1 MAESSEPFEQRSVI
15 EQALA
20 SVSHML
26 VSSSE
31 ADLRDVLR
39 ILGEALGAECAYLVT
54 IPDEDNALDGAKAP
68 LGTMTRWH
76 RDGASSE
83 QSLFNGDHDAASPT
97 LRLLANAQPHA
108 VRDYH
113 VKTGAGGNE
122 PAGVAIP
129 LLSKQDRFVGYLGI
143 EHAAL
148 PDAALR
154 EHGRVLSVFGDLL
167 AGYLSRRD
175 AERALSESEERWRKF
190 VEFNPEPILITAGG
204 LILYANE
211 ACARLLGVNDLSD
224 IQNYALRDFLPAN
237 QVDLVEMQ
245 RATSSEHASLEH
257 EIVRLDGDERVVET
271 IAVTVRFQGL
281 DAVQMVMRDITDRK
295 RSEERYRTF
304 VQTISQGVWRIDIAK
319 PVSALTFPA
328 LQAEQILE
336 HGYLAECNNM
346 MTRLLGATRT
356 EAVVGKPISML
367 VPALSKELLETFV
380 EDSYRLYNHELSVQS
395 VGQPPRHFSL
405 NAVGRIERGA
415 LVRIW
420 GSCVEVTERVEM
432 ERRMVA
438 VLEEQQERIGRDL
451 HDSVGQLLTGIR
463 MLSENLGNRYFA
475 PDDEGFA
482 ATRKVTTFA
491 EDALQRVRD
500 ICRGLVPPQLY
511 QEGIGSALQGLCAT
525 MDAISEVRCSFAHH
539 NEANVE
545 DYETQLQLYR
555 IAQEAV
561 NNALKHAAPQ
571 NIWIRFTRENDLVT
585 LEVEDDGKGF
595 DEERETGRSLGLYSM
610 KRRAS
615 SIRAS
620 LTIDSEIDVGTLVK
634 VVLPTEEAV
643 VS

>member
-1 MAESSEPFEQRSVI
+1 MSPEPFEQRSVI

-26 VSSSE
+26 VSSGE

-54 IPDEDNALDGAKAP
+54 IPDESGALDGAKAP

-83 QSLFNGDHDAASPT
+83 QSLFGGDIDSASPT

-108 VRDYH
+108 VRDQPVH
-113 VKTGAGGNE
+113 AGTEGRE

-148 PDAALR
+148 PSEALR

-175 AERALSESEERWRKF
+175 AERALQESEERWRKF
-190 VEFNPEPILITAGG
+190 VEFNPEPILVTAAGN
-204 LILYANE
+204 ILYANE
-211 ACARLLGVNDLSD
+211 ACARLLGIDDLRAL
-224 IQNYALRDFLPAN
+224 QNYALRDFLPADQIDLMDLQ
-237 QVDLVEMQ
+237 QVEGST
-245 RATSSEHASLEH
+245 RTPLEH
-257 EIVRLDGDERVVET
+257 EIVRLDGTERTVET
-271 IAVTVRFQGL
+271 VAVAVRFHGL
-281 DAVQMVMRDITDRK
+281 EAVQMVMRDITDRK

-304 VQTISQGVWRIDIAK
+304 VQTISEGVWRIDIAK
-319 PVSALTFPA
+319 PVPALAFPA
-328 LQAEQILE
+328 LQAEQILQ
-336 HGYLAECNNM
+336 HGYLAECNTM

-356 EAVVGKPISML
+356 EAVVGKPVRLL
-367 VPALSKELLETFV
+367 VPALGSKLLEAFV
-380 EDSYRLYNHELSVQS
+380 EDGYRLYNYELSVPAA
-395 VGQPPRHFSL
+395 GQATRHFSL

-420 GSCVEVTERVEM
+420 GSCVEVSARVEM

-463 MLSENLGNRYFA
+463 MLSENLGHRYFA
-475 PDDEGFA
+475 PDDDGFA
-482 ATRKVTTFA
+482 ATRKVTAFA
-491 EDALQRVRD
+491 EDALQRVRE

-525 MDAISEVRCSFAHH
+525 MDAISDARCSFTHH
-539 NEANVE
+539 GGADVV

-561 NNALKHAAPQ
+561 NNALKHAEPEHV
-571 NIWIRFTRENDLVT
+571 WIRLTREDDTVT
-585 LEVEDDGKGF
+585 LEVEDDGQGF
-595 DEERETGRSLGLYSM
+595 DEERKTRRSLGLYSM

-615 SIRAS
+615 SIRAA
-620 LTIDSEIDVGTLVK
+620 LTIDSELEVGTLVR
-634 VVLPTEEAV
+634 VELPAETAPV
-643 VS
+643 A